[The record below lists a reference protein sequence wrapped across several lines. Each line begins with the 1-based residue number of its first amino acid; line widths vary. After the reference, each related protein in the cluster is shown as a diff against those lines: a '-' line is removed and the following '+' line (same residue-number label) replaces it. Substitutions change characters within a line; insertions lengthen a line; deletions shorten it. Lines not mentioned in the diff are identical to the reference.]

1 MSKVAVAAAVL
12 TMMAAPPLLRISP
25 RLASRLAR
33 GRGWLPAWERLAR
46 RYERGVLD
54 VQVAGEKP
62 QGPQNHVVV
71 LGYGSVGR
79 ALGDVL
85 RGHGVPFVGLEID
98 PDLVRDARRR
108 GHPVLYG
115 DAGSEDL
122 LERCGVREARIVLV
136 TLPDPLMARHV
147 IRMVR
152 RMNPGSFVLARGRRA
167 VEDEPLYKEGADEVI
182 HETFEVGIEFI
193 ARVLRRLNVAKQ
205 EIERQV
211 GRVRSGR
218 YEVFRRR
225 DFAPLALGEVRR
237 ALDTLRVEFLEIP
250 RGSPMAGRTL
260 HDSGIRE
267 ATGALVVAVGR
278 DGEVVHAPDSHFELH
293 EGDTIL
299 VAGAAEQVSQV
310 EGLVEPSRPA

>member
-1 MSKVAVAAAVL
+1 
-12 TMMAAPPLLRISP
+12 
-25 RLASRLAR
+25 
-33 GRGWLPAWERLAR
+33 
-46 RYERGVLD
+46 
-54 VQVAGEKP
+54 
-62 QGPQNHVVV
+62 
-71 LGYGSVGR
+71 
-79 ALGDVL
+79 
-85 RGHGVPFVGLEID
+85 VGLEID

-250 RGSPMAGRTL
+250 KGSPMAGRTL